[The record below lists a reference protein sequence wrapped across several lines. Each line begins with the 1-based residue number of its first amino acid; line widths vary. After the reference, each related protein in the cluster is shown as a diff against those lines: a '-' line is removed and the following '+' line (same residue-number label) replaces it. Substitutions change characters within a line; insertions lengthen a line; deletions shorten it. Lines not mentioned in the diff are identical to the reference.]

1 MNAKSTSRRRWVG
14 AAAGLAAAGLASAAT
29 NQTPAASNQKATSVL
44 GGAGNKIVYQLNQA
58 DPHYQ
63 EDVLNSVSALLSK
76 YVDDIQIAVAVWGP
90 AIHLLAKNPKR
101 PVAKL
106 LQDRTR
112 SMAEFYGVRFIACN
126 NTLRSLGWSDK
137 DLHDFVQIEEFG
149 AATIMRLQQEG
160 YAYLAW

>member
-1 MNAKSTSRRRWVG
+1 MSTKNTSRRNWVG
-14 AAAGLAAAGLASAAT
+14 AAAGLAAAGLAGAAT
-29 NQTPAASNQKATSVL
+29 KAAPTA
-44 GGAGNKIVYQLNQA
+44 GGSSNKIVYQLNQA
-58 DPHYQ
+58 DAHYQ

-76 YVDDIQIAVAVWGP
+76 FVDDIDIAVAVWGP
-90 AIHLLAKNPKR
+90 AIHLLARNPKR

-126 NTLRSLGWSDK
+126 NTLRSLGWTDK
-137 DLHDFVQIEEFG
+137 DLHDFVKVEDFG

-160 YAYLAW
+160 YAYLSW